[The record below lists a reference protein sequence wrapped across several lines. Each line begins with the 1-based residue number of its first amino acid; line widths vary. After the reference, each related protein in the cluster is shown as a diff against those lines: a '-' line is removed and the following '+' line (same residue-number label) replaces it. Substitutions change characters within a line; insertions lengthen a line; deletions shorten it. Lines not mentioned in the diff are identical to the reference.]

1 MLRSTKTDWTTISWR
16 NKTAKQQP
24 VYADSAALDFNVK
37 RLSTLPPLVTSW
49 EIENLKSLLA
59 RAALGEAFVLQGGDC
74 SEQIDDCSTES
85 IVRQLKV
92 LIQMSFVLTYASM
105 KPIVRVGRIAGQY
118 AKPRSEEIETRD
130 GVSLPVYRGDIINR
144 SGFTQADREP
154 DPELLVRGY
163 ERAAVTLNFI
173 RALSGGGFAD
183 LHHPENWDLEFAKNS
198 PQVKKY
204 HQMAE
209 SITSSLR
216 FMETILDRSIATS
229 KSIEIFT
236 SHEGLH
242 LNYEAAQTRQVP
254 RREGWYNVSTHYPW
268 IGNRTR
274 QLDGAHVEYF
284 RGICNPIGVKVDA
297 TIPPAELTQLIE
309 RLNPS
314 SEPGKVT
321 LIHRMGAERIEA
333 HLPKLIRAVQDAGLN
348 VLWCCDPMHGNTFAT
363 KSGTK
368 TRQFGQI
375 IDELRLAFAIHR
387 QSRSILGGVHLELT
401 GDNVTECI
409 GGTTS
414 ITELDLSRN
423 YKSPLDPRLNYDQAM
438 EIAFLI
444 AEHLSHSL
452 GESAAA
458 DQPPDSF

>member
-1 MLRSTKTDWTTISWR
+1 MTNGFTSMLRPTQSQWTPQSWR
-16 NKTAKQQP
+16 AKTARQQP
-24 VYADSAALDFNVK
+24 VYADSAALADAVA
-37 RLSTLPPLVTSW
+37 RLSALPPLVTSW
-49 EIENLKSLLA
+49 EIESLKSLLA
-59 RAALGEAFVLQGGDC
+59 RAAAGDAFLLQGGDC
-74 SEQIDDCSTES
+74 SERIVDCSTES

-118 AKPRSEEIETRD
+118 AKPRSEEMETRD
-130 GVSLPVYRGDIINR
+130 GLSLPVYRGDMINR
-144 SGFTQADREP
+144 SGFNEADRQA

-183 LHHPENWDLEFAKNS
+183 LHHPENWDLEFAKES
-198 PQVKKY
+198 PQWKRY

-229 KSIEIFT
+229 KSVEMFT

-242 LNYEAAQTRQVP
+242 LTYEEAQTRQVP
-254 RREGWYNVSTHYPW
+254 RREGWYNVSTHFPW

-274 QLDGAHVEYF
+274 QLDDAHVEYF
-284 RGICNPIGVKVDA
+284 RGIRNPIGVKIDA
-297 TIPPAELTQLIE
+297 TTTAGELVALVE
-309 RLNPS
+309 RLNP
-314 SEPGKVT
+314 ENELGRLT
-321 LIHRMGAERIEA
+321 LIHRFGAERIQAKLPELIEA
-333 HLPKLIRAVQDAGLN
+333 LRAVGSN
-348 VLWCCDPMHGNTFAT
+348 VLWCCDPMHGNTVAT
-363 KSGTK
+363 RSGTK
-368 TRQFGQI
+368 TRHFSQI
-375 IDELRLAFAIHR
+375 VAELRHAFAIHR
-387 QSRSILGGVHLELT
+387 ASGSRLGGVHLELT

-414 ITELDLSRN
+414 ISEADLARN
-423 YKSPLDPRLNYDQAM
+423 YRSPVDPRLNYDQAM

-444 AEHLSHSL
+444 A
-452 GESAAA
+452 
-458 DQPPDSF
+458 DQLRGDA

>member
-1 MLRSTKTDWTTISWR
+1 MLRSTKTDWTTNSWR

-24 VYADSAALDFNVK
+24 VYADSTALDFAVK
-37 RLSTLPPLVTSW
+37 RLSILPPLVTSW

-59 RAALGEAFVLQGGDC
+59 RASLGEAFVLQGGDC
-74 SEQIDDCSTES
+74 SERIDDCSTES

-105 KPIVRVGRIAGQY
+105 KPIVRIGRIAGQY
-118 AKPRSEEIETRD
+118 AKPRSEDVETRD
-130 GVSLPVYRGDIINR
+130 GVSLPVYRGDMINR
-144 SGFTQADREP
+144 SGFTQTDREA

-198 PQVKKY
+198 PQFKKY

-229 KSIEIFT
+229 KSVEIFT

-242 LNYEAAQTRQVP
+242 LIYEAAQTRQVP

-284 RGICNPIGVKVDA
+284 RGICNPIGVKVDS
-297 TIPPAELTQLIE
+297 IIQPAELTQLVE
-309 RLNPS
+309 RLNPAN
-314 SEPGKVT
+314 EPGKVT
-321 LIHRMGAERIEA
+321 LIHRFGAQQIEA
-333 HLPKLIRAVQDAGLN
+333 HLPKLIRTVQESGLS
-348 VLWCCDPMHGNTFAT
+348 VLWCCDPMHGNTFVT

-368 TRQFGQI
+368 TRHLGQI
-375 IDELRLAFAIHR
+375 IDELRHAFAIHR
-387 QSRSILGGVHLELT
+387 QSGSFLGGAHLELT

-409 GGTTS
+409 GGTNS
-414 ITELDLSRN
+414 ITESDLSRN
-423 YKSPLDPRLNYDQAM
+423 YKSALDPRLNYDQAM

-444 AEHLSHSL
+444 AEQL
-452 GESAAA
+452 GERGASA
-458 DQPPDSF
+458 P

>member
-1 MLRSTKTDWTTISWR
+1 MLRSTKNEWSLRSWR
-16 NKTAKQQP
+16 EKTAKQQP
-24 VYADSAALDFNVK
+24 VYGDQDAVEKAVQ
-37 RLSTLPPLVTSW
+37 RLSNLPPLVTSW
-49 EIENLKSLLA
+49 EIESLKSLLA
-59 RAALGEAFVLQGGDC
+59 RAALGEAFLLQGGDC
-74 SEQIDDCSTES
+74 SERIDEYSTES

-118 AKPRSEEIETRD
+118 AKPRSEETETRD
-130 GVSLPVYRGDIINR
+130 GVSLPVYRGDNINR
-144 SGFTQADREP
+144 SGFTQIDREP
-154 DPELLVRGY
+154 DPDLLLRGY

-198 PQVKKY
+198 PQFKKY
-204 HQMAE
+204 HQMAD
-209 SITSSLR
+209 SITSSLQ

-229 KSIEIFT
+229 KSVEIFT

-242 LNYEAAQTRQVP
+242 LIYEEAQTRRVP

-284 RGICNPIGVKVDA
+284 RGICNPIGVKIDS
-297 TIPPAELTQLIE
+297 TIAPTELTQLVE

-314 SEPGKVT
+314 NEPGKIT
-321 LIHRMGAERIEA
+321 LVHRMGVDQIQAG
-333 HLPKLIRAVQDAGLN
+333 LPPLIRAIQDSRQS
-348 VLWCCDPMHGNTFAT
+348 VLWCCDPMHGNTFVT
-363 KSGTK
+363 SSGTK
-368 TRQFGQI
+368 TRRFGQI
-375 IDELRLAFAIHR
+375 IDELRFAFEIHR
-387 QSRSILGGVHLELT
+387 AQGSHLGGVHLELT

-409 GGTTS
+409 GGTS
-414 ITELDLSRN
+414 NISESDLVRN
-423 YKSPLDPRLNYDQAM
+423 YKSLVDPRLNYDQAM

-444 AEHLSHSL
+444 AEQV
-452 GESAAA
+452 AKK
-458 DQPPDSF
+458 